1 MASDL
6 FRHRS
11 RTLIWTLTVF
21 LPAATMAQNGSR
33 AELEAERKAISDRIA
48 ATQSLLQTTRDDKA
62 KSTQEWAVLK
72 EQLSLRQQLLSNLR
86 AERRAA
92 ERRLSQRE
100 SGVRNAD
107 GQLADLKAEYAEM
120 IRLAARLGGQD
131 QWWQVV
137 LDAEGTTQAF
147 RRLMLIEEY
156 SRLRRAQA
164 ERISSSAQALRNEM
178 EALERERNGLVE
190 VEADLRAE
198 RDAARTSARQM
209 ESLVADFQSRE
220 QELRNQLAKEEARRA
235 ELGRAIERILEA
247 ARRAADNTTGF
258 AATPE
263 GQIIAAEFT
272 ANKGR
277 LPWPVSEG
285 VLVGR
290 FGTHPHPSLPG
301 IQIERRGIDIATSG
315 GSTVS
320 AIFSGRV
327 SNVISIPGGGLVVM
341 VDHGS
346 HRSVYANL
354 GSVAVEAGDDL
365 RTGQK
370 VGTVIDLGDGPRAH
384 LEIWD
389 AKGSSP
395 LDPAKWIAK

>member
-137 LDAEGTTQAF
+137 LDAEGTT
-147 RRLMLIEEY
+147 LSLIH
-156 SRLRRAQA
+156 
-164 ERISSSAQALRNEM
+164 I
-178 EALERERNGLVE
+178 
-190 VEADLRAE
+190 
-198 RDAARTSARQM
+198 
-209 ESLVADFQSRE
+209 
-220 QELRNQLAKEEARRA
+220 
-235 ELGRAIERILEA
+235 
-247 ARRAADNTTGF
+247 
-258 AATPE
+258 
-263 GQIIAAEFT
+263 
-272 ANKGR
+272 
-277 LPWPVSEG
+277 
-285 VLVGR
+285 
-290 FGTHPHPSLPG
+290 
-301 IQIERRGIDIATSG
+301 
-315 GSTVS
+315 
-320 AIFSGRV
+320 
-327 SNVISIPGGGLVVM
+327 
-341 VDHGS
+341 
-346 HRSVYANL
+346 
-354 GSVAVEAGDDL
+354 
-365 RTGQK
+365 
-370 VGTVIDLGDGPRAH
+370 
-384 LEIWD
+384 
-389 AKGSSP
+389 
-395 LDPAKWIAK
+395 

>member
-247 ARRAADNTTGF
+247 ARRAAGNTTGF

>member
-11 RTLIWTLTVF
+11 RTLIWTLAVL
-21 LPAATMAQNGSR
+21 LPAATMAQNGNR